1 MTTRFVVSHV
11 QEMLAE
17 RRQIDGW
24 LFYEYKGRNRT
35 VLDLFAIPKETFVS
49 RRFFY
54 WVPPVGEPIAILH
67 NVDKHLGAYLIGKVL
82 TYSSWRELEAISSL

>member
-35 VLDLFAIPKETFVS
+35 VLDLFAIPKEVFVS
-49 RRFFY
+49 RRFFRLVFQARTRFGIDTGTGGNGY
-54 WVPPVGEPIAILH
+54 TVFTCY
-67 NVDKHLGAYLIGKVL
+67 YLL
-82 TYSSWRELEAISSL
+82 F